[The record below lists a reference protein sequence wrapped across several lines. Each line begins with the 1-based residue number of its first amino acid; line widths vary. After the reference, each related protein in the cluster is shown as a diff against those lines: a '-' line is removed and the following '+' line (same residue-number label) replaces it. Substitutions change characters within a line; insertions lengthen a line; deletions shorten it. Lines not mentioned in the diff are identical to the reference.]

1 MKLKSLIT
9 IEKTVFIL
17 KTIDYEILEFK
28 LKQINNYTFLFNLT
42 SFLNISLNKKLVIFL
57 DSIAILRQ

>member
-42 SFLNISLNKKLVIFL
+42 SFLNISLN
-57 DSIAILRQ
+57 